1 MIAALCSHHT
11 INGEADVA
19 KVVDPTSSMLASLI
33 GCLPESGGAA
43 LQHMRDSLVCPAPF
57 WHLDLPYATLFGK
70 FGPDKLVV
78 FVNAILCEVTAPL
91 HACTAIDIHSNPNV
105 TLTLLYIANPFGKR
119 TNQPIT

>member
-33 GCLPESGGAA
+33 GCLPENGGAA

-70 FGPDKLVV
+70 FRPDMLMV
-78 FVNAILCEVTAPL
+78 FVNAVLCEVTAL
-91 HACTAIDIHSNPNV
+91 LRVCMCGDSH
-105 TLTLLYIANPFGKR
+105 TLEP
-119 TNQPIT
+119 